1 MQPKYDK
8 EINRI
13 LHSEEFYLCN
23 TYQLV
28 PRWYSGQT
36 AIPREVE
43 NLLRKHGLYT
53 SQAQTT
59 LRKVL
64 INSNVKAFPSNVLQ
78 QLIEIFKLARKLPES
93 EALLEFLS
101 APLSAS

>member
-1 MQPKYDK
+1 MFSLDTLKMKLVLLGIAVLYLSH
-8 EINRI
+8 EI
-13 LHSEEFYLCN
+13 Y
-23 TYQLV
+23 
-28 PRWYSGQT
+28 GQT